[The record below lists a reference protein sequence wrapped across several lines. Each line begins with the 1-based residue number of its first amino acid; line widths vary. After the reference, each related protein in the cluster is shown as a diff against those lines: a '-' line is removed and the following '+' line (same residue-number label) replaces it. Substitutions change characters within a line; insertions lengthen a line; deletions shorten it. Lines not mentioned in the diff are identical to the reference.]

1 MAWQDNNGG
10 GDRGPWGQGP
20 RNTGGGGGRG
30 GGQQPPNLDEILK
43 KGQDQFKS
51 FLPRQFGGGKG
62 IALLALILVAL
73 WAATGFFRVQP
84 NEQGIVLVFGKW
96 NEQLL
101 GEGLHWNWPAPIG
114 EYATPKV
121 TEVRKTEVGF
131 VTREGRRGV
140 DVEEEV
146 SQESL
151 MLTGDENII
160 DIDFEVF
167 WEIKNAGYYL
177 FEIQD
182 PEDTVK
188 AVAESVMR
196 EVVGRTTLTAALTV
210 GRSEIENTSRDLMQ
224 DVLDSYNSGISIR
237 DVKLK
242 KSDTPTEVIDEFRD
256 VQAAGADQQSL
267 INEAEA
273 YANKILPEARG
284 QAAIITNRAQ
294 AYKAEVVARS
304 QGEAARFVSV
314 YDEYIQAE
322 DVTKKR
328 MYLETM
334 EEIFGKVNKIIIDGE
349 AGSGVVPYLPLPEVQ
364 KRSGGNS

>member
-1 MAWQDNNGG
+1 MAWQDDNGG
-10 GDRGPWGQGP
+10 GDRGPWGKGP
-20 RNTGGGGGRG
+20 RNPGGGGRG
-30 GGQQPPNLDEILK
+30 GGQQPPNFDEILK
-43 KGQDQFKS
+43 QGQERFKS
-51 FLPRQFGGGKG
+51 MLPRQFGGGKG
-62 IALLALILVAL
+62 IALLALILMVL
-73 WAATGFFRVQP
+73 WASTGFFRVQP
-84 NEQGIVLVFGKW
+84 NEQGIVLVFGSW
-96 NEQLL
+96 DEQLL

-114 EYATPKV
+114 ESFTPKV

-131 VTREGRRGV
+131 TTRQVRSGNS
-140 DVEEEV
+140 VEDEV
-146 SQESL
+146 LQESL

-167 WEIKNAGYYL
+167 WEIKNAGLYL

-182 PEDTVK
+182 PEANVK

-196 EVVGRTTLTAALTV
+196 EVVGRTTLTQALTT
-210 GRSEIENTSRDLMQ
+210 GRSQIENTAREMMQ
-224 DVLDSYNSGISIR
+224 EVLDSYNSGISIR

-242 KSDTPTEVIDEFRD
+242 KSDTPIEVIDEFRD
-256 VQAAGADQQSL
+256 VQAAGADQQAL

-273 YANKILPEARG
+273 YAAKILPEARG
-284 QAAIITNRAQ
+284 QAAVITNRAQ

-314 YDEYIQAE
+314 YNEYRQAK

-334 EEIFGKVNKIIIDGE
+334 EEIFSKVNKIIIDSN
-349 AGSGVVPYLPLPEVQ
+349 AGSGVVPYLPLPEIK
-364 KRSGGNS
+364 KRSGGRS

>member
-10 GDRGPWGQGP
+10 GNRGPWGQGP
-20 RNTGGGGGRG
+20 RGGGGGGAGG
-30 GGQQPPNLDEILK
+30 GGQQPPNLDDILK
-43 KGQDQFKS
+43 QGQDRFKS
-51 FLPRQFGGGKG
+51 FLPSRFGGGKG
-62 IALLALILVAL
+62 IAIIAVILVAL
-73 WAATGFFRVQP
+73 WAGTGFFRVQP
-84 NEQGIVLVFGKW
+84 NEQGIVLVFGHW
-96 NEQLL
+96 DEQLL

-121 TEVRKTEVGF
+121 TEVRKTEIGF
-131 VTREGRRGV
+131 ITRDGRRGGA
-140 DVEEEV
+140 VEDEV
-146 SQESL
+146 LPESL

-167 WEIKNAGYYL
+167 WEIKNAGNYL
-177 FEIQD
+177 FEIQY
-182 PEDTVK
+182 PEETVK

-196 EVVGRTTLTAALTV
+196 EVVGRTTLTDALTT
-210 GRSEIENTSRDLMQ
+210 GRSQIEMTSLDLMQ
-224 DVLDSYNSGISIR
+224 EVLDNYNSGIQVR

-242 KSDTPTEVIDEFRD
+242 KSDTPPEVIDEFRD
-256 VQAAGADQQSL
+256 VQAAGADQQAV

-284 QAAIITNRAQ
+284 QAAIIGQQAE

-304 QGEAARFVSV
+304 QGEASRFVSV
-314 YDEYIQAE
+314 YNEYRQAE
-322 DVTKKR
+322 DVTKRR

-334 EEIFGKVNKIIIDGE
+334 EDILGKVNKIIIDGD

-364 KRSGGNS
+364 KRSGGAQ

>member
-1 MAWQDNNGG
+1 MAWQDNNGGG

-20 RNTGGGGGRG
+20 RNTGGGG
-30 GGQQPPNLDEILK
+30 QQPPNLDEMLK

-51 FLPRQFGGGKG
+51 MMPNKFGGGKG
-62 IALLALILVAL
+62 IAIIAVLLAIL
-73 WAATGFFRVQP
+73 WAGTGFFRVQP
-84 NEQGIVLVFGKW
+84 NEQGVVLVFGKW

-101 GEGLHWNWPAPIG
+101 PEGLHWNWPAPIG
-114 EYATPKV
+114 EYQVPRV
-121 TEVRKTEVGF
+121 TEVRKTEIGF
-131 VTREGRRGV
+131 VTV
-140 DVEEEV
+140 DRSRNATVENEV
-146 SQESL
+146 LQESL

-167 WEIKNAGYYL
+167 WQINNAGYFL
-177 FEIQD
+177 FEIQN
-182 PEDTVK
+182 PEETVK

-196 EVVGRTTLTAALTV
+196 EVVGRTTLTDALTS
-210 GRSEIENTSRDLMQ
+210 GRSQIEMTSKDLMQ
-224 DVLDSYNSGISIR
+224 SVLDSYNSGIQVQ

-242 KSDTPTEVIDEFRD
+242 KSDTPPEVIAEFRD

-273 YANKILPEARG
+273 NANRILPEARG
-284 QAAIITNRAQ
+284 QAAIITQEAES
-294 AYKAEVVARS
+294 YKARVVANA
-304 QGEAARFVSV
+304 QGEAARFISV
-314 YDEYIQAE
+314 YNEYSQAE

-334 EEIFGKVNKIIIDGE
+334 EGILEKVNKVIIDGE

-364 KRSGGNS
+364 KRAGGK